1 MKQFMVLCAVLP
13 IMLLLMIQFSLD
25 EINAYKI
32 QGINQLVYAKSEEAK
47 QNGCFTSEME
57 DELKDQIAQLGFAPE
72 DIDVDFELDS
82 EISYDAEAGHE
93 DGYVRRGYPIYYYV
107 SVRFNRPMAAALL
120 PDNYYY
126 YTISSYTASE
136 Y

>member
-25 EINAYKI
+25 EINAYKM
-32 QGINQLVYAKSEEAK
+32 QGINQIVYAKSEEAK

-57 DELKDQIAQLGFAPE
+57 DELKDQLMALGFGEE
-72 DIDVDFELDS
+72 DIDVDLELDS
-82 EISYDAEAGHE
+82 EITPDAENGRG
-93 DGYVRRGYPIYYYV
+93 DGYIKRGYPIHYYV
-107 SVRFNRPMAAALL
+107 SVRFNRPMASALL
-120 PDNYYY
+120 PDNWYC
-126 YTISSYTASE
+126 YTINSYTASE

>member
-25 EINAYKI
+25 EINAYKM
-32 QGINQLVYAKSEEAK
+32 QGINQIVYAKSEEAK

-57 DELKDQIAQLGFAPE
+57 EELKDQLIALGFGEE
-72 DIDVDFELDS
+72 DIDVDLELDS
-82 EISYDAEAGHE
+82 EITPDAENGRG
-93 DGYVRRGYPIYYYV
+93 DGYVKRGYPIHYYV
-107 SVRFNRPMAAALL
+107 SVRFNRPMASALL
-120 PDNYYY
+120 PDNWYY
-126 YTISSYTASE
+126 YTINSYTASE

>member
-1 MKQFMVLCAVLP
+1 MKQFMVLCAILP

-25 EINAYKI
+25 EVNAYKM
-32 QGINQLVYAKSEEAK
+32 QSINQLVYAKSEEAK

-57 DELKDQIAQLGFAPE
+57 DELKDRLMALGFDEE
-72 DIDVDFELDS
+72 DIIIDFELDS
-82 EISYDAEAGHE
+82 EITPDAENGRG
-93 DGYVRRGYPIYYYV
+93 DGYIKRGYPIHYYV
-107 SVRFNRPMAAALL
+107 SVRFNRPMASVLL
-120 PDNYYY
+120 PDNRYY